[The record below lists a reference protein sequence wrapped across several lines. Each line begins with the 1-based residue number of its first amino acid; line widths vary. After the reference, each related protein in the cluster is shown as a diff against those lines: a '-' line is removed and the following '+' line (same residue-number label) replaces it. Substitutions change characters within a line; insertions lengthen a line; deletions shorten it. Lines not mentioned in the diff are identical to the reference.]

1 MSSKISGKVYQ
12 SSGPQ
17 NQFKIPGLGN
27 ERYWMKIAKNPPDK
41 GKIELWNEEGLQLD
55 SRIGVL
61 DPDTGKWT
69 FNEATG
75 GVGLRKVNGKMVDER
90 KILTEKGN
98 EAANPPRTNVPKFI
112 IDKAQQLVVQDELK
126 ENPGDVTEA
135 RNKAEELVPSND
147 EVLNSE
153 EENFTNELNNKGTKD
168 RFGTRRDF
176 GNLIYPENLRQDNQ
190 DVIKFT
196 ILEYKPRG
204 FKARENKLDF
214 FGERG
219 AFKDRKNLESIWGTL

>member
-61 DPDTGKWT
+61 DPDTGQWT

-75 GVGLRKVNGKMVDER
+75 GVGLRKVNGKDVDER

-98 EAANPPRTNVPKFI
+98 ELANPPRTNIPKFI
-112 IDKAQQLVVQDELK
+112 IDRAQQLVVQDELR
-126 ENPGDVTEA
+126 ENPGNVTEA
-135 RNKAEELVPSND
+135 RTTAEELVPSND
-147 EVLNSE
+147 AVLNSQ
-153 EENFTNELNNKGTKD
+153 EENLTNELNNKGTKD
-168 RFGTRRDF
+168 SAETRREF
-176 GNLIYPENLRQDNQ
+176 GSFVYPETIRQNDQ
-190 DVIKFT
+190 DVIK
-196 ILEYKPRG
+196 
-204 FKARENKLDF
+204 
-214 FGERG
+214 
-219 AFKDRKNLESIWGTL
+219 

>member
-17 NQFKIPGLGN
+17 YQFKIPGLGN

-61 DPDTGKWT
+61 DPKTGKWT

-90 KILTEKGN
+90 KILTDKGN
-98 EAANPPRTNVPKFI
+98 EAANPPRTNVPKFV
-112 IDKAQQLVVQDELK
+112 IDRAQQLVV
-126 ENPGDVTEA
+126 PGNTTSANFAVSLIKISCTT
-135 RNKAEELVPSND
+135 NKS
-147 EVLNSE
+147 
-153 EENFTNELNNKGTKD
+153 
-168 RFGTRRDF
+168 
-176 GNLIYPENLRQDNQ
+176 
-190 DVIKFT
+190 
-196 ILEYKPRG
+196 
-204 FKARENKLDF
+204 KASI
-214 FGERG
+214 
-219 AFKDRKNLESIWGTL
+219 AFITWALLGSV